1 MSNEPHGPARCAYEL
16 HKIAIDLVSVSHR
29 LDELYAHAP
38 EELCEWIVNTPGLAS
53 LDKGVA
59 RACANKANE
68 YEKVSA

>member
-16 HKIAIDLVSVSHR
+16 HKLSLDLLNVHHR

-38 EELCEWIVNTPGLAS
+38 EELRKWIENDPALSDQQAS
-53 LDKGVA
+53 
-59 RACANKANE
+59 RRCANKANE